1 MVKRPKRPRDRNQP
15 GKSASGA
22 AAQDGDM
29 PVLTDPDGQ
38 FARND
43 NRPPFQFRHGF
54 KDPPL
59 FELPNPIA
67 LAKRPLHVEAYWSNG
82 KVEPTDSGGI
92 DRLGSI
98 PADTPWERDRRG
110 CRIEP
115 HLIPRC

>member
-59 FELPNPIA
+59 FELPNLIA
-67 LAKRPLHVEAYWSNG
+67 LAKRKPLGNETLWLYDHND
-82 KVEPTDSGGI
+82 PTQVSHEERARYHMGNHNTIVYQESRKCDY
-92 DRLGSI
+92 RL
-98 PADTPWERDRRG
+98 
-110 CRIEP
+110 
-115 HLIPRC
+115 